1 MKLRPRFLLTLVA
14 GALLAGDV
22 RPASVPSAERSEQLR
37 RKVENLLGPRRRREA
52 LPLDPP
58 NPFSLASGGIAVAAG
73 GDGPGRAGSGNQV
86 DDTPPGDRGA
96 SSAEILARVASR
108 LRIGGLIRLKD
119 HMQIVIN
126 DSPWREGDSI
136 LVEREPRP
144 IQVQVIRIQA
154 GQLTLRLDEAELVL
168 RF

>member
-1 MKLRPRFLLTLVA
+1 MKPPYPPLLLLFVI
-14 GALLAGDV
+14 ALLAGDLI
-22 RPASVPSAERSEQLR
+22 PAPVPSADRSADLR
-37 RKVENLLGPRRRREA
+37 RKVEALLGPRRRREA

-58 NPFSLASGGIAVAAG
+58 NPFTLASGGVAVAAA
-73 GDGPGRAGSGNQV
+73 GDGRNPVGSSLREPSV
-86 DDTPPGDRGA
+86 APSEA

-126 DSPWREGDSI
+126 ESPWREGDS
-136 LVEREPRP
+136 LMVEREPRP
-144 IQVQVIRIQA
+144 IQVQVVRIQP
-154 GQLTLRLDEAELVL
+154 GQLILRLDEAELVI